1 MIIDI
6 GTIKRKTNFVYTDGI
21 GAMCDLKEQFSLY
34 VFLVHAEKGKRASTH
49 NQQSEYEKKKPQNFK
64 IPPDNY

>member
-21 GAMCDLKEQFSLY
+21 GAMCDLKEQF
-34 VFLVHAEKGKRASTH
+34 VFSTCGKGHLLTINKVNMRGETT
-49 NQQSEYEKKKPQNFK
+49 EF
-64 IPPDNY
+64 

>member
-34 VFLVHAEKGKRASTH
+34 VFLVHAEKGIYSQSTKWIW
-49 NQQSEYEKKKPQNFK
+49 EEKPQNFK